1 MTVLT
6 TPDAGIARLIGSLN
20 DRSLGPVATLG
31 LMTGIDAVPRPRH
44 VHPQR
49 WSFLL
54 LLALLALALGT
65 SALPSPLYP
74 IYAEQWG
81 FGPLT
86 TTLIFAV
93 YAIGALAAALT
104 VGPISDAIGRKPVLV
119 TALITILVGL
129 GIFLIATQ
137 VWELLLAR
145 LLHGAAIGATIVVSG
160 AALLD
165 VRPYDGARNGAVS
178 GAALNAGIALTVLGA
193 ACAAQWAS
201 SPLRIPFAIMVVI
214 VALLLAAVIALV
226 EPHTGRTGDRIRI
239 QRPSTPES
247 IRADFWFSGIGILT
261 SWSVLGVFLS
271 LYPALAQ
278 QTTGQ
283 ASVIFV
289 GVVIALM
296 AAAAA
301 ASQWAGGRFTPR
313 HTAIAGDL
321 GMIVAL
327 VGAIFAVRSGSAVAV
342 VADAMFLGAVFG
354 LAFGGSLRH
363 LSEVAPA
370 DSRGQ
375 VMSAYYLLGYLAMG
389 VPTVIAGALA
399 TRYGTGAIFP
409 WFAGAVALGCLGA
422 AILGLV
428 TGRAA
433 PVAELPVDLSHDV
446 SEP

>member
-1 MTVLT
+1 MSAYSSKV
-6 TPDAGIARLIGSLN
+6 D
-20 DRSLGPVATLG
+20 TLRA
-31 LMTGIDAVPRPRH
+31 MTGIDVAPRQRH

-49 WSFLL
+49 WSFVL

-74 IYAEQWG
+74 IYAEQWE

-119 TALITILVGL
+119 TALVTILVGL

-165 VRPYDGARNGAVS
+165 VRPYDGARNGAMS

-201 SPLRIPFAIMVVI
+201 HPLRIPYAIMVVI
-214 VALLLAAVIALV
+214 VVLLLAAVIALV
-226 EPHTGRTGDRIRI
+226 EPHTGRTGERIRI
-239 QRPSTPES
+239 QRPSVPSS
-247 IRADFWFSGIGILT
+247 IRADFWFSGIGILA

-283 ASVIFV
+283 HSVLFV
-289 GVVIALM
+289 GIVIALM
-296 AAAAA
+296 AAAGSGA
-301 ASQWAGGRFTPR
+301 QWVGGRFAPR
-313 HTAIAGDL
+313 PTAIAGYF
-321 GMIVAL
+321 GMIVTL
-327 VGAIFAVRSGSAVAV
+327 VGAIFAVRSGSAAAV
-342 VADAMFLGAVFG
+342 IIDAMVLGAVFG

-370 DSRGQ
+370 DARGQ

-399 TRYGTGAIFP
+399 SRYGTAAVFP
-409 WFAGAVALGCLGA
+409 WFAGAVAFACLGA

-428 TGRAA
+428 SRRTV
-433 PVAELPVDLSHDV
+433 PVAELPVELES
-446 SEP
+446 